1 MIPALLLLR
10 AHGDRGILVPVPLFL
25 LWPLIAVGGL
35 GIGLAYLAMPRKKRS
50 FLTRARLALS
60 VLLNLHGLKIAE
72 RGGKRAKKRAA
83 VAVGRKLAVLLL
95 TLLKTGED
103 YEPLRE
109 GNVKTGVALR
119 IW

>member
-35 GIGLAYLAMPRKKRS
+35 GIGLAYLATPKRKRS

-60 VLLNLHGLKIAE
+60 VLLNLHGLKIDVRSRDGA
-72 RGGKRAKKRAA
+72 
-83 VAVGRKLAVLLL
+83 
-95 TLLKTGED
+95 
-103 YEPLRE
+103 
-109 GNVKTGVALR
+109 R
-119 IW
+119 IYVWFI